1 VRSELVYAAGVR
13 IPNRFLLSIVAI
25 KAVRKLHITTTR
37 VEDTANRVFTDITHG
52 NYINVKLPEVKPQPT
67 IEPPLVSVAA

>member
-1 VRSELVYAAGVR
+1 MRSELVYSAGVR

-37 VEDTANRVFTDITHG
+37 VEDTANRVFVDITGG
-52 NYINVKLPEVKPQPT
+52 NYIDVILPEVKPLPA
-67 IEPPLVSVAA
+67 IEPPLVSIAA